1 MLLHWNLILPENYCE
16 AGIEWDSG
24 QRSIVSTWQAFFLG
38 LTVAWTPALVWL
50 AFILTGDAARQRD

>member
-1 MLLHWNLILPENYCE
+1 MMLHCDLNLRENYCE

-24 QRSIVSTWQAFFLG
+24 RRSIVSTWQAFFLG

-50 AFILTGDAARQRD
+50 AFILTSDAARLRD